1 MKTFQTALLAALIST
16 SSVVTAHAYT
26 DEDSYVAVSNTAMS
40 VTGDIQFDDFS
51 ITFENGKTL
60 SFSGLV
66 SDTFVV
72 DGEEIPASVY
82 QVSRPGDPV
91 LENGN
96 RLCGSGAVTY
106 IANWDDGGRSLIAVF
121 TGDEAPSSN
130 EEMCASYTYE
140 Q

>member
-72 DGEEIPASVY
+72 DGEEFLHLSIKSVARATRYSKTATAYADPAQSPT
-82 QVSRPGDPV
+82 SPIGMMAAA
-91 LENGN
+91 L
-96 RLCGSGAVTY
+96 S
-106 IANWDDGGRSLIAVF
+106 
-121 TGDEAPSSN
+121 
-130 EEMCASYTYE
+130 
-140 Q
+140 